1 MNAPCPIIRDLL
13 PLYAEQMVSHETK
26 LFVEE
31 HLAACPACQKE
42 LEALRHNTIPA
53 SPNQLETVP
62 MKKLK
67 KTMLAKNVHT
77 ILLTASLSMAILLSL
92 FSFLT
97 QPIFIPYSQ
106 DLLTQNVS
114 SAGEISI
121 AFSQEVTGYSLSQT
135 ENGENGEEIFF
146 VSAWSS
152 RWDQWF
158 SPRGQQNVTITPDSS
173 QSVSVYYAQNQKQRA
188 HDSLDDTSFDV
199 LLYGT
204 PRETGG
210 VLSLPRLALNAYAA
224 LAFVLAVL
232 LGILCLSLR
241 KKKTAHRR
249 AQIGFLIPLSYLM
262 GHLCIKGLSRTTF
275 CLPRDLLFILLVA
288 ACVYVLLFLLTSPTR
303 SSRSGH

>member
-31 HLAACPACQKE
+31 HLTACPACQKE

-106 DLLTQNVS
+106 DLLTLNVS

-158 SPRGQQNVTITPDSS
+158 SPGASRMSPSPLTPVNPYLSTMPKIRS
-173 QSVSVYYAQNQKQRA
+173 RA
-188 HDSLDDTSFDV
+188 PMTAWMIRPSMFSCTAR
-199 LLYGT
+199 
-204 PRETGG
+204 PAR
-210 VLSLPRLALNAYAA
+210 PAA
-224 LAFVLAVL
+224 
-232 LGILCLSLR
+232 
-241 KKKTAHRR
+241 
-249 AQIGFLIPLSYLM
+249 
-262 GHLCIKGLSRTTF
+262 F
-275 CLPRDLLFILLVA
+275 CP
-288 ACVYVLLFLLTSPTR
+288 YP
-303 SSRSGH
+303 GWP